1 MVSPSRAF
9 FIDSDAGQF
18 AEGTADS
25 QTTSSFSASALN
37 EQFALVMGGLD
48 RTPEQFGQPDQLLS
62 RIGTLRFNGS
72 SKITLNEL
80 ANASGSGGGGQS
92 PGILTGSYTVSSN
105 GRIVG
110 NLSSNTLDLVMYA
123 VSGSQ
128 TYVMQQNGGIVT
140 SGTVELQQ

>member
-1 MVSPSRAF
+1 
-9 FIDSDAGQF
+9 
-18 AEGTADS
+18 
-25 QTTSSFSASALN
+25 
-37 EQFALVMGGLD
+37 VMGGLD

-62 RIGTLRFNGS
+62 RVGTLQFDGS

-92 PGILTGSYTVSSN
+92 PGILNGSYSVSSN

-110 NLSSNTLDLVMYA
+110 NLSSNTLHLVMYA

-128 TYVMQQNGGIVT
+128 AYVMQQDGGLVT